1 MKANEGTIIRCPVCR
16 AENEDVTCR
25 RCKADL
31 SLLFAM
37 EDARQAALGEAARAA
52 AAGDGARTLEH
63 ARTAHRLRADN
74 ESLRWLAVGY
84 LLKRDYSAA
93 IAQYQSVQ
101 LGS

>member
-1 MKANEGTIIRCPVCR
+1 MRCPVCR
-16 AENEDVTCR
+16 AENDDVTCR

-37 EDARQAALGEAARAA
+37 DDARQAALRDAAHAA

-63 ARTAHRLRADN
+63 ARTAHGLRADN

-84 LLKRDYSAA
+84 LLKRDFPNAMV
-93 IAQYQSVQ
+93 QYQYVQ